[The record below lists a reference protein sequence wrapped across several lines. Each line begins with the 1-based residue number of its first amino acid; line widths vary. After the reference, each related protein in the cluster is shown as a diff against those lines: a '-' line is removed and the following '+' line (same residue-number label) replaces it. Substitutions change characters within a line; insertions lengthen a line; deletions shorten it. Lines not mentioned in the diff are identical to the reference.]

1 MQRANVV
8 DRAQFAKPWM
18 NGNAKRGAADGCGEM
33 VARPLLAA
41 VPEGRA
47 LALKARP
54 CGTAAK
60 S

>member
-41 VPEGRA
+41 VPEGRDFDRQSA
-47 LALKARP
+47 SLRDRR
-54 CGTAAK
+54 
-60 S
+60 